1 MKIELMNYKLKQTNM
16 KTSVL
21 KKNLVLLL
29 ISTSTFVFAQPGG
42 NKPASDKKE
51 KQAEKRENIEA
62 QRVAFITQELNL
74 TPEEAQK
81 FWPVY
86 NQYTEKL
93 QESRKKRRQEMKDSK
108 ENIDEMSDKEV
119 EKLVDEEIIERQKEL
134 DLQKEYHSKF
144 KAILPIKKVAKLYR
158 AEDKFKRVL
167 LNKLKDKEHPHK

>member
-1 MKIELMNYKLKQTNM
+1 MKIELMNYKLKQINM
-16 KTSVL
+16 KTSAF
-21 KKNLVLLL
+21 KRILVLFL

-42 NKPASDKKE
+42 NKPHADKKE

-93 QESRKKRRQEMKDSK
+93 QESRKKRRQEMKESK
-108 ENIDEMSDKEV
+108 ENIDELSDKEV
-119 EKLVDEEIIERQKEL
+119 EKLVDEEISERQKEL
-134 DLQKEYHSKF
+134 DLQKEYHAKF
-144 KAILPIKKVAKLYR
+144 KAVLPIKKVAKL
-158 AEDKFKRVL
+158 
-167 LNKLKDKEHPHK
+167 